1 MAIQNY
7 RKQETRF
14 FIGRINNDG
23 VRETLRLENY
33 NALPTVIRDKFE
45 AGKGFE
51 NAQTANKGV
60 NFFNSVE
67 QEKGEGRDFWYFLV
81 SLNNIETVV
90 INDKTDD
97 VVKEYFKDLE
107 KGNLEGSEEEPEES
121 EESTGE

>member
-1 MAIQNY
+1 MASKNY
-7 RKQETRF
+7 RKQETRY
-14 FIGRINNDG
+14 FISRINNDG

-51 NAQTANKGV
+51 NAGTANQGV
-60 NFFNSVE
+60 VFFNSVE
-67 QEKGEGRDFWYFLV
+67 EEKGAGRDFWYFLV

-97 VVKEYFKDLE
+97 VIKDYFR
-107 KGNLEGSEEEPEES
+107 NLEDSEKEQPEDKEEPSEEETVE
-121 EESTGE
+121 

>member
-14 FIGRINNDG
+14 FIGRINDDG

-51 NAQTANKGV
+51 KSSTANQGV
-60 NFFNSVE
+60 TFFNSVE
-67 QEKGEGRDFWYFLV
+67 EEKGDNRQHWYFLV
-81 SLNNIETVV
+81 NNTNIEIVPL
-90 INDKTDD
+90 NDKTDP
-97 VVKEYFKDLE
+97 KIIEYFN
-107 KGNLEGSEEEPEES
+107 GNEEEQTEEEVT
-121 EESTGE
+121 EE